1 MLMAV
6 ELWYRRLCRY
16 WVTDLESSDLTPG
29 REEELVRAFI
39 HDLGGADPD
48 RLGDVSDLLALAL
61 ASSGWRSTCVER
73 WYATGRIGEGDMMRV
88 NSYTAWSVRQRVRR
102 WMGEV
107 GLGADMPVTV
117 LDKVDDDAVYR
128 LLTRV
133 CGWLI
138 DRHRRLPCGVTLG
151 ALASADLPA
160 YAMAAGT
167 VLTAFGSLTES
178 RGARFAFSRGAAHA
192 ALACRRWWGHPNWP
206 VTVDWFARALD
217 NPADRRWG
225 EHGDF
230 RCQLPPEPPDIADRY
245 LLRKTLLTSPW
256 RLSPDAATWVASSG
270 MGYLYYLGRRRT
282 PALPGAVAS
291 QSSIFVPTV
300 HAPDALSKIGDS

>member
-1 MLMAV
+1 MLTPV

-16 WVTDLESSDLTPG
+16 WVTDLDASDLTSG
-29 REEELVRAFI
+29 REEQLVRAFI
-39 HDLGGADPD
+39 RDAGGADPD
-48 RLGDVSDLLALAL
+48 RLGDVSDLFALAL

-73 WYATGRIGEGDMMRV
+73 WHAAGRIGDGDMMRV

-102 WMGEV
+102 WMGET
-107 GLGADMPVTV
+107 GLAPDMQASV

-138 DRHRRLPCGVTLG
+138 DRHRRLPCGMSLG
-151 ALASADLPA
+151 ALAQADLPA
-160 YAMAAGT
+160 YAVAAGA
-167 VLTAFGSLTES
+167 VLANVGALTET
-178 RGARFAFSRGAAHA
+178 RGARFAFTRGAAHG

-206 VTVDWFARALD
+206 VTVDGFARALD

-225 EHGDF
+225 ADGEF
-230 RCQLPPEPPDIADRY
+230 RSHLPPEPPDVADRL

-256 RLSPDAATWVASSG
+256 RLSPEAAAWVASAG
-270 MGYLYYLGRRRT
+270 LGYLYYLLLSSCIDRT
-282 PALPGAVAS
+282 AS
-291 QSSIFVPTV
+291 REF
-300 HAPDALSKIGDS
+300 A